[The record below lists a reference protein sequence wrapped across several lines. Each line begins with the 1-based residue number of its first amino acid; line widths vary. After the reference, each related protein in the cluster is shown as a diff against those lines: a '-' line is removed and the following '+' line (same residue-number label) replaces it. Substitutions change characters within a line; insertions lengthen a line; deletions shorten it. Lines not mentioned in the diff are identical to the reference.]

1 MPPLQAER
9 AAPERRTD
17 IKKTAAAAHANLLD
31 DFCNEIC
38 QQRKKLLGP
47 LVSDVCGGT
56 PSSIVG
62 EDIAVTVA
70 KSLNHLIGPLE
81 QSRRDHQPALSDPR
95 STYRPTAHIPPS
107 PSNERSLG
115 VTLKIAA

>member
-1 MPPLQAER
+1 VINSPEPSVIHQSS
-9 AAPERRTD
+9 AALVAVPRMAKE
-17 IKKTAAAAHANLLD
+17 
-31 DFCNEIC
+31 C

-107 PSNERSLG
+107 QSNERSLG